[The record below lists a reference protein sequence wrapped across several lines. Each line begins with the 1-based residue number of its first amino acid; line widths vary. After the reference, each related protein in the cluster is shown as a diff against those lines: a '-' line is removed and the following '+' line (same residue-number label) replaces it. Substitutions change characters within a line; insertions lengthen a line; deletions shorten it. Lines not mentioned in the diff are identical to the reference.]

1 MDAEEAYTLSPV
13 PLLQNC
19 PTLPTQYNYQA
30 ALDAALEGCN
40 YTEIAKAMGC
50 HRRTLV
56 KLRHEYVPLS
66 EALSR
71 ARAYS
76 LDLKADELS
85 TLCQDHPELHDK
97 PQILKTMFDQGKWF
111 LACADPRKY
120 GDRMN
125 IEVTERIDLKGA
137 MDKAKDRV
145 ITVLASQPQA
155 EVLEQKTSRNSSEA
169 IDT

>member
-1 MDAEEAYTLSPV
+1 MADD
-13 PLLQNC
+13 
-19 PTLPTQYNYQA
+19 TLPSIPLTELIPELPKQYDYEAAIDA
-30 ALDAALEGCN
+30 ALDG
-40 YTEIAKAMGC
+40 YTYTAIAEAMGC
-50 HRRTLV
+50 CRRTLV
-56 KLRHEYVPLS
+56 KLRQQYVPFS
-66 EALSR
+66 DALSR

-137 MDKAKDRV
+137 MDKAKERV
-145 ITVLASQPQA
+145 ITVLASRPEADQ
-155 EVLEQKTSRNSSEA
+155 LGQKTSGN
-169 IDT
+169 TP